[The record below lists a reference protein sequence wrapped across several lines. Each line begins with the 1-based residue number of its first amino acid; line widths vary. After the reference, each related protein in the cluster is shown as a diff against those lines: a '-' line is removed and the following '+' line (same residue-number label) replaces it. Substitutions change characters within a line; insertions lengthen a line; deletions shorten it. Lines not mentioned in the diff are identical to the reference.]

1 MEARLIERDELQA
14 TIDLTAVA
22 FGAGPRAPEGYRKQS
37 TLIAEP
43 DRTFVVDDG
52 DGLVGTA
59 ATFSLA
65 LALPGGGSVPLAG
78 VTGVGVSPTHR
89 RRGVLRA
96 LMEAVH
102 DQARDRGEPIA
113 GLTASEGASTGA
125 SAMAS
130 PLGSIPCRWI

>member
-1 MEARLIERDELQA
+1 MEARLIECDELQA

-22 FGAGPRAPEGYRKQS
+22 FGAGPRAPEDYRKQS
-37 TLIAEP
+37 ALNCEP

-65 LALPGGGSVPLAG
+65 LALPGGGSVPLAW

-96 LMEAVH
+96 LLLGGVSWAVL
-102 DQARDRGEPIA
+102 RRA
-113 GLTASEGASTGA
+113 GLIDERTPGAIGRAGA
-125 SAMAS
+125 MFR
-130 PLGSIPCRWI
+130 PDR